1 MAIGKVPDEEVGS
14 EGVFAEINIT
24 PLTDIF
30 LVLLIIFMV
39 TSSVI
44 VQSGVSGQSG
54 VKVNL
59 PKGSKDDISTAA
71 PHTLAVAIL
80 ADGRIVVGGK
90 VVDEDELKA
99 KFLEAAH
106 QGLDTTVIVQA
117 DSGVSHGKVVEVME
131 LARAQGL
138 DKLAIATQAPPQ

>member
-1 MAIGKVPDEEVGS
+1 MAIGRLPEDDFGDGS
-14 EGVFAEINIT
+14 VFAEINIT

-59 PKGSKDDISTAA
+59 PKGSKNDVSTQG
-71 PHTLAVAIL
+71 PQTLAVAVL
-80 ADGRIVVGGK
+80 ADGRLVVGGK
-90 VVDEDELKA
+90 VLTSEELKA
-99 KFLEAAH
+99 RFTEA
-106 QGLDTTVIVQA
+106 QKRSPETTVVVQA
-117 DSGVSHGKVVEVME
+117 DSGVAHGKVVEVME
-131 LARAQGL
+131 MARSTGL
-138 DKLAIATQAPPQ
+138 ERLAIATQAAQ

>member
-1 MAIGKVPDEEVGS
+1 MAIGKVPDEEGGDG
-14 EGVFAEINIT
+14 GVFAEINIT
-24 PLTDIF
+24 PLTDVF

-59 PKGSKDDISTAA
+59 PKGSKDDISTSA

-99 KFLEAAH
+99 KLQEAAKL
-106 QGLDTTVIVQA
+106 GADTTVIVQA
-117 DSGVSHGKVVEVME
+117 DSGVAHGKVVEVME

-138 DKLAIATQAPPQ
+138 DKLAIATQSPQQ

>member
-1 MAIGKVPDEEVGS
+1 MALVKVSEVEQDDGS
-14 EGVFAEINIT
+14 VFAEINIT

-59 PKGSKDDISTAA
+59 PKGSKSDISTQG
-71 PHTLAVAIL
+71 PQTLAVAIL
-80 ADGRIVVGGK
+80 IDGRIVVGGQ
-90 VVDEDELKA
+90 VLSQDELKA
-99 KFLEAAH
+99 KFADAA
-106 QGLDTTVIVQA
+106 QRSTETTVVVQA
-117 DSGVSHGKVVEVME
+117 DSGVNHGRVVEVME
-131 LARAQGL
+131 LARSAGL
-138 DKLAIATQAPPQ
+138 DHLAIATQGAP

>member
-1 MAIGKVPDEEVGS
+1 MALSKISEDEMLEG
-14 EGVFAEINIT
+14 GVFAEINIT

-59 PKGSKDDISTAA
+59 PKGSKSDISTQG
-71 PHTLAVAIL
+71 PQTLAVAIL
-80 ADGRIVVGGK
+80 ADGRTIIGGK
-90 VVDEDELKA
+90 VVDADELKERFA
-99 KFLEAAH
+99 EARRRSAE
-106 QGLDTTVIVQA
+106 TTVIVQA
-117 DSGVSHGKVVEVME
+117 DSGVAHGKVVELME
-131 LARAQGL
+131 LARSAGL
-138 DKLAIATQAPPQ
+138 EHLAIATQGQQ

>member
-1 MAIGKVPDEEVGS
+1 VAIKITDEEAAAEG
-14 EGVFAEINIT
+14 GVFAEINIT

-59 PKGSKDDISTAA
+59 PKGSKNDVSTQG
-71 PHTLAVAIL
+71 PMTLAVAIL
-80 ADGRIVVGGK
+80 ADGRTVIGGK
-90 VVDEDELKA
+90 VLNEDELKERFQQA
-99 KFLEAAH
+99 RQRSIE
-106 QGLDTTVIVQA
+106 TTVVVQA
-117 DSGVSHGKVVEVME
+117 DSGVPHGKVVDVME
-131 LARAQGL
+131 VARGAGIERI
-138 DKLAIATQAPPQ
+138 AIATQGQQ

>member
-1 MAIGKVPDEEVGS
+1 MAIKITDEEALDG
-14 EGVFAEINIT
+14 GVFAEINIT

-59 PKGSKDDISTAA
+59 PKGSKNDISTQG
-71 PHTLAVAIL
+71 PQTLAVAIL
-80 ADGRIVVGGK
+80 ADGRTVVGGK
-90 VVDEDELKA
+90 VVDEDELKERFA
-99 KFLEAAH
+99 EARKRSAE
-106 QGLDTTVIVQA
+106 TTVVVQA
-117 DSGVSHGKVVEVME
+117 DSGVVHGKVVDVME
-131 LARAQGL
+131 LARGAGL
-138 DKLAIATQAPPQ
+138 ERLAIATQGPQ

>member
-1 MAIGKVPDEEVGS
+1 MAIGNLPDEEQGDAA
-14 EGVFAEINIT
+14 VFAEINIT

-59 PKGSKDDISTAA
+59 PKGAKTDVSTQG
-71 PHTLAVAIL
+71 PQTLAVAIL
-80 ADGRIVVGGK
+80 ADGRLVVGGQ
-90 VVDEDELKA
+90 VLSQDELKQR
-99 KFLEAAH
+99 FGEANARSA
-106 QGLDTTVIVQA
+106 DT
-117 DSGVSHGKVVEVME
+117 
-131 LARAQGL
+131 
-138 DKLAIATQAPPQ
+138 